1 MGDEIVNSE
10 VGLQF
15 LKLRWKAETGEG
27 ITSNVKALLI
37 RYQLKIQYR
46 FSELKFRNQ
55 ACNGRHGER
64 IFDEQKFGNPRA
76 MTLLSENC
84 SRRKI
89 QYRFSEL
96 KFRNQAC
103 NGRHGERI
111 FDETM
116 FGFVTTK
123 FSGGAFTKGIIELY
137 NFNARTNIHR

>member
-64 IFDEQKFGNPRA
+64 IFDE
-76 MTLLSENC
+76 
-84 SRRKI
+84 
-89 QYRFSEL
+89 
-96 KFRNQAC
+96 
-103 NGRHGERI
+103 
-111 FDETM
+111 TM